1 MPLSPPQERE
11 LLHSRDI
18 VLRGYRRAD
27 GNYDIEAQLTDTKS
41 YGFANRDRGYVAAGE
56 PIHGMWLRLTVDDQ
70 RRIVACEAASDHTP
84 YTVCPAAAPNF
95 ARLAGLQ
102 IKPGFLKEAARR
114 VGGTLGCTHLRELL
128 QQMATTAYQTIDPA
142 RAKREAD
149 AEFLGPLRDGGGCG
163 RRGRRS
169 GQRPARHAHR
179 RQDGRRAGDPE
190 HLHRLRHGQSGGA
203 AALAAAL
210 YRAGGHFPG
219 RLSGVARVVAVRGPL
234 QWAVIGRLMAR
245 RTGRLAE
252 ILQHE
257 DAHRAGAAAAV
268 AGRLD
273 LADQPVDVL
282 PLARA
287 DLGKRVPQLGFQ
299 THTGAAAPR
308 HDVPIDQSTAW
319 HGCPPV

>member
-149 AEFLGPLRDGGGCG
+149 A
-163 RRGRRS
+163 
-169 GQRPARHAHR
+169 
-179 RQDGRRAGDPE
+179 AGEADVPGSD
-190 HLHRLRHGQSGGA
+190 RLDTRIAAKMGGA
-203 AALAAAL
+203 PAILNTCIAYGTDSPVVQRRWPQLYTGPAATS
-210 YRAGGHFPG
+210 PG
-219 RLSGVARVVAVRGPL
+219 RLSAPSGVARVVAVRGPL